1 MLPGTG
7 DASLSGS
14 GKENEKTMTKN
25 ETTVQETAK
34 QDGAVATVG
43 RSRRGSPFKSE
54 AAFRRGLE
62 KYVAYCAEKK
72 RVPNAAGFCS
82 YCGIMRK
89 DFAALEERFPLQ
101 FDIAQST
108 FLDEALNTKAANTG
122 AMLEFLMTLCRGH
135 EEPAGGG
142 LQVVCDHDAVED
154 GF

>member
-1 MLPGTG
+1 
-7 DASLSGS
+7 
-14 GKENEKTMTKN
+14 MTKKD
-25 ETTVQETAK
+25 TTKQETETGSTASAASVK
-34 QDGAVATVG
+34 GRVG
-43 RSRRGSPFKSE
+43 RSRRGSGFQSE

-62 KYVAYCAEKK
+62 KYVQYCSEKK

-82 YCGIMRK
+82 YCGIMRR
-89 DFAALEERFPLQ
+89 DFAELEEKFPLQ

-135 EEPAGGG
+135 EETAGSG

-154 GF
+154 GV